1 MMSGAID
8 AGTVDDTE
16 PIMISGVYRSG
27 TTFLTAMLGAHPEIR
42 ASSSTVKFLRFC
54 LNRYG
59 DMAIRENRSALIA
72 DTHARIRK
80 RWELSLD
87 EQGILRQADL
97 SASPS
102 YALMYDLIMQDMLGQ
117 GAGTRVR
124 WAEKLAAQWEDI
136 PIFLQMFPRGK
147 AIHIF
152 RDPRDVAVS
161 YKLMTFE
168 QGNTFL
174 DAAFNFRGS
183 AECLEQ
189 LTRQFPDRVLAIRAE
204 DIAQAPEHHARLM
217 CEFLDLTYS
226 PSMIDAG
233 KLQADGEDWASNTSF
248 GTTYKTL
255 PDARP
260 RWPEHLSRAETI
272 FIELVSQPHF
282 SRLGYQTSGF
292 IPDKAEWDRMFDFV
306 SEPFLDER
314 FRTWLTTGR
323 GSQGYRTDPYE
334 YEMRLV
340 FPERFAG

>member
-1 MMSGAID
+1 MSGATDI
-8 AGTVDDTE
+8 GSVPDTE

-27 TTFLTAMLGAHPEIR
+27 TTFLTAMLGAHPDVR

-59 DMAIRENRSALIA
+59 DMRIRENRQALIS

-80 RWELSLD
+80 RWELSLND
-87 EQGILRQADL
+87 EDILRRADEHP
-97 SASPS
+97 APS

-117 GAGTRVR
+117 GAGGRIR

-136 PIFLQMFPRGK
+136 PTFLQMFPRGK

-168 QGNTFL
+168 PGNTFL

-183 AECLEQ
+183 AECMEGLV
-189 LTRQFPDRVLAIRAE
+189 RQFPDRVLAVRAE
-204 DIAQAPEHHARLM
+204 DVAREPERHARLM
-217 CEFLDLTYS
+217 CDFLGLDYS
-226 PSMIDAG
+226 LSMIDAG
-233 KLQADGEDWASNTSF
+233 QLHADGEDWASNTSF
-248 GTTYKTL
+248 GKTYRTL

-260 RWPEHLSRAETI
+260 RWPENLTRAETI

-282 SRLGYQTSGF
+282 SRLGYQSSGF
-292 IPDKAEWDRMFDFV
+292 VPDKAEWDRMFEFV

-314 FRTWLTTGR
+314 FRKWLTTGL